1 MLKNESQYTAITV
14 MSGLIGIVLAGLAI
28 ILNKSKEQKVYIDQ
42 IEDLL
47 VNSNI
52 VVKKG
57 QVSSTISRL
66 NKSSYM
72 FDKIQ
77 SSNQMKIN

>member
-28 ILNKSKEQKVYIDQ
+28 ILNKSKQQKVYIDQ